1 MRRAACHATFAL
13 DLLAALVA
21 CGGGGG
27 GGGGGEAPPVVASL
41 CPASPAVAVDGPAW
55 WGFGR
60 DAQHTGLGDAT
71 RPTQSLSCIYWQKA
85 VDLAPQLNANGALST
100 HYGSPV
106 ITGHNTVVMPVKTAS
121 DASGTPPFRVDALD
135 GHDGSL
141 KWTLSSSYRLPPH
154 NWIPSFNPVLVP
166 PLVAGGP
173 PRLVMPTSG
182 GRVLVREDPDAD
194 TGTTRE
200 FAFFDYTAAPAIF
213 DATVFIN
220 TPITVDRL
228 GNLFF
233 GFQVTGTNPAGLTS
247 GIARIPASGS
257 GGSWVATTLASG
269 STAFV
274 KPQTNSAP
282 ALSNDEAFVY
292 VVVNSAG
299 ARPSGRLLQLSA
311 STLNTQNLRDLID
324 PATGAPAWVSDDSTA
339 SPTIGFDGDVFV
351 GVLESNAPGHHF
363 RGWLLHFNGTLTE
376 SRTPGSF
383 GWDDTVSVVP
393 TSMVPQHTTSS
404 TYLLLTKYNNYAG
417 GAGGDGRNRV
427 AILDP
432 SQSQSDPIAGAGV
445 RVMEEVIT
453 QLGPTPDPEYPPDGV
468 KEWCI
473 NTAAVDVATQSVLIN
488 SEDGQLYRWH
498 LPSNTFSESI
508 VLNPGRLQSYT
519 PTAIGPDGRV
529 YAVNNAT
536 LHSVGKP

>member
-1 MRRAACHATFAL
+1 MARPARPNRPAALAL
-13 DLLAALVA
+13 GLLVALVA

-27 GGGGGEAPPVVASL
+27 GGTTPGLSNL
-41 CPASPAVAVDGPAW
+41 CPAAPAVAVDGPAW
-55 WGFGR
+55 GGFGR
-60 DAQHTGLGDAT
+60 DAQHTALGEVT
-71 RPTQSLSCIYWQKA
+71 LPTQSLSCIYWQTA
-85 VDLAPQLNANGALST
+85 IDLAPQFNANGSLLT

-106 ITGHNTVVMPVKTAS
+106 ITGRNTVVVPVKTAT

-141 KWTLSSSYRLPPH
+141 KWTLSSGYRLPPH
-154 NWIPSFNPVLVP
+154 NWIPGFNPVLAP
-166 PLVAGGP
+166 PPVAGGP

-182 GRVLVREDPDAD
+182 GRVLVREDPDSD
-194 TGTTRE
+194 TATTRE
-200 FAFFDYTAAPAIF
+200 FAFFDYAAAPATF
-213 DATVFIN
+213 DATVFIS
-220 TPITVDRL
+220 TPITVDTR

-233 GFQVTGTNPAGLTS
+233 GFQVTGANPAGLAS

-257 GGSWVATTLASG
+257 GGSWVAATLASG
-269 STAFV
+269 SASFV

-282 ALSNDEAFVY
+282 ALSNDGTLLY
-292 VVVNSAG
+292 VVLNSA
-299 ARPSGRLLQLSA
+299 ANRPAGRLLVLNST
-311 STLNTQNLRDLID
+311 TLNTQNLRDLID

-339 SPTIGFDGDVFV
+339 SPTIGPDGDVFV

-393 TSMVPQHTTSS
+393 ATMVPQHSTAS
-404 TYLLLTKYNNYAG
+404 TYLLLTKYNDYGG

-432 SQSQSDPIAGAGV
+432 ALSQGDPIAGAGV
-445 RVMEEVIT
+445 RVMKEVIT
-453 QLGPTPDPEYPPDGV
+453 QLGPTADPEVPPDGV

-473 NTAAVDVATQSVLIN
+473 NTAAVDFATQSVLIN
-488 SEDGQLYRWH
+488 SEDGNLYRWH
-498 LPSNTFSESI
+498 LPSNSFIESI
-508 VLNPGRLQSYT
+508 ALNPGRAQSYT

-536 LHSVGKP
+536 LHSIGKP

>member
-1 MRRAACHATFAL
+1 MPHAALQATL
-13 DLLAALVA
+13 TLGLLAVLVA
-21 CGGGGG
+21 CG
-27 GGGGGEAPPVVASL
+27 GGGGGEAPPVVTNG
-41 CPASPAVAVDGPAW
+41 CPASPAVAVNGPAW

-60 DAQHTGLGDAT
+60 DAQHTGLGDAAL
-71 RPTQSLSCIYWQKA
+71 PTQSLSCIYWQTA
-85 VDLAPQLNANGALST
+85 VDLAPQLNANGALTT

-106 ITGHNTVVMPVKTAS
+106 ITSRNTVVVPVKTAT

-141 KWTLSSSYRLPPH
+141 KWTLGSTYRLPPH

-166 PLVAGGP
+166 PPVAGGP
-173 PRLVMPTSG
+173 PRLAMPMSG

-200 FAFFDYTAAPAIF
+200 FAFFDYAAAPATF

-220 TPITVDRL
+220 TPITADPG

-233 GFQVTGTNPAGLTS
+233 GFQVTGANPAGLTS
-247 GIARIPASGS
+247 GIARIPAGGS
-257 GGSWVATTLASG
+257 GGSWVPATLAGG
-269 STAFV
+269 SATFV

-282 ALSNDEAFVY
+282 ALSNDGTRLY
-292 VVVNSAG
+292 VVLNSAG
-299 ARPSGRLLQLSA
+299 NRPTGRLLQLNA
-311 STLNTQNLRDLID
+311 TTLTTQSLRDLID

-339 SPTIGFDGDVFV
+339 SPTIGPDGDVFV

-363 RGWLLHFNGTLTE
+363 RGWLLHFDATLAE

-393 TSMVPQHTTSS
+393 ASMVPQYTTSS
-404 TYLLLTKYNNYAG
+404 TYLLLTKYNNYGG

-432 SQSQSDPIAGAGV
+432 ASSQDDPIAGAGV
-445 RVMEEVIT
+445 RVMKEVIT

-473 NTAAVDVATQSVLIN
+473 NTAAVDVATRSVLIN
-488 SEDGQLYRWH
+488 SEDGKLYRWH
-498 LPSNTFSESI
+498 LPSNSFSESI

-536 LHSVGKP
+536 LHSIGKP

>member
-1 MRRAACHATFAL
+1 MRHAAACHATL
-13 DLLAALVA
+13 TLGLLAALVA

-27 GGGGGEAPPVVASL
+27 GEAPPVVANL
-41 CPASPAVAVDGPAW
+41 CPASPAVAVNGPAW

-60 DAQHTGLGDAT
+60 DAQHTGLGEIT
-71 RPTQSLSCIYWQKA
+71 LPTQSLSCIYWQTS

-106 ITGHNTVVMPVKTAS
+106 ITGRNTVMVPVKTAT
-121 DASGTPPFRVDALD
+121 DASATPPFRVEARD
-135 GHDGSL
+135 GHDGSI
-141 KWTLSSSYRLPPH
+141 KWILASDYRLPPH
-154 NWIPSFNPVLVP
+154 RWIPSFNPVLAP

-173 PRLVMPTSG
+173 PRLVMPMSG
-182 GRVLVREDPDAD
+182 GRLLVREDPDAD

-200 FAFFDYTAAPAIF
+200 FTFFDYAAAPATY

-220 TPITVDRL
+220 TPITVDMR

-233 GFQVTGTNPAGLTS
+233 GFQVTGANPADLSS

-269 STAFV
+269 SATFV

-282 ALSNDEAFVY
+282 ALSKDEDFVY

-311 STLNTQNLRDLID
+311 TTLDTQSLRDLID

-339 SPTIGFDGDVFV
+339 SPTVGFDGDVFV

-363 RGWLLHFNGTLTE
+363 RGWLLHFNGALTE

-393 TSMVPQHTTSS
+393 ASMVPQYTTAS
-404 TYLLLTKYNNYAG
+404 TYLLLTKYNDYGG

-432 SQSQSDPIAGAGV
+432 SSSQGDPIAGNAI
-445 RVMEEVIT
+445 RVMKEVIT
-453 QLGPTPDPEYPPDGV
+453 QLGPTADPEYPPDGV

-488 SEDGQLYRWH
+488 NEDGQLYRWH
-498 LPSNTFSESI
+498 LPSNSFTESI

-536 LHSVGKP
+536 LHSIGKP